1 MNFNISVYQK
11 KIKVI
16 SCVILTIIVLGLLYS
31 SFLKLNTN
39 KHSSVSRNEIV
50 SKLEDLSH
58 SDPKINEIL
67 NNIDKYPYKYLELLS
82 KNIETVNF
90 VLDYP
95 NHTSKSNIKKT
106 SIEEYYTPGEIPLFL
121 QWDKNWGYDMY
132 GEDPIAID
140 GCAPTSLAM
149 VAVGL
154 TGNTSVTPLSV
165 SDYAYKNGYYIDG
178 VGSSWGLISEGAKHF
193 GLKSQELPL
202 NKSSILSTL
211 ESGNPIILT
220 VGPGTFTS
228 TGHFLV
234 LTGLTDDGKIKIN
247 DPNSKLNSSKSWD
260 ADIFLNETKNLWKIS
275 KL

>member
-1 MNFNISVYQK
+1 MNFNIFVYQK

-16 SCVILTIIVLGLLYS
+16 SCGILTIVVLGLLYIA
-31 SFLKLNTN
+31 FLKLNTN
-39 KHSSVSRNEIV
+39 KHSSISKDEIV
-50 SKLEDLSH
+50 TKLEDLSH

-67 NNIDKYPYKYLELLS
+67 NNIDRYPDKYLELLS
-82 KNIETVNF
+82 KNIETINF
-90 VLDYP
+90 VLNYP
-95 NHTSKSNIKKT
+95 NHTSKSDSKRT
-106 SIEEYYTPGEIPLFL
+106 LIEEYYTTGEIPLFL

-178 VGSSWGLISEGAKHF
+178 VGSSWSLISEGSKHF
-193 GLKSQELPL
+193 GLKSHELHI

-260 ADIFLNETKNLWKIS
+260 VDIFLNETKNLWKIS

>member
-1 MNFNISVYQK
+1 MNFNIFVCQK
-11 KIKVI
+11 KVKVI
-16 SCVILTIIVLGLLYS
+16 SFVILTFVVLGLLYIA
-31 SFLKLNTN
+31 FLKLNTN
-39 KHSSVSRNEIV
+39 KHSSISRNEIV
-50 SKLEDLSH
+50 IKLEDLSH
-58 SDPKINEIL
+58 SDAKINEIL
-67 NNIDKYPYKYLELLS
+67 NNIDKYPDKYLELLS

-95 NHTSKSNIKKT
+95 NHISKSDTNKP
-106 SIEEYYTPGEIPLFL
+106 SIEKYYTPGEIPLFL

-154 TGNTSVTPLSV
+154 TGNTSVNPLSV

-178 VGSSWGLISEGAKHF
+178 IGSSWSLISEGSKHF

-211 ESGNPIILT
+211 ESGSPIILT

-234 LTGLTDDGKIKIN
+234 LTGLTNDGKIKIN

-260 ADIFLNETKNLWKIS
+260 VDIFLNETKNLWKIS

>member
-1 MNFNISVYQK
+1 MNFKVFVYQK

-16 SCVILTIIVLGLLYS
+16 SCVILTIVVLGLLYIA
-31 SFLKLNTN
+31 FLKLNTN
-39 KHSSVSRNEIV
+39 KHSSISKDEIV
-50 SKLEDLSH
+50 TKLEDLSH
-58 SDPKINEIL
+58 SEPKINEIL
-67 NNIDKYPYKYLELLS
+67 NNIDKYPDKYLELLS
-82 KNIETVNF
+82 KNIETIDF

-95 NHTSKSNIKKT
+95 NSTSKSNSKKT

-165 SDYAYKNGYYIDG
+165 SDYAYTNGYYIDG
-178 VGSSWGLISEGAKHF
+178 VGSRWSLISEGSKHF
-193 GLKSQELPL
+193 GLKSHELPL

-234 LTGLTDDGKIKIN
+234 LTELTDDGKIKIN

-260 ADIFLNETKNLWKIS
+260 VDIFLNETKNLWKIS

>member
-1 MNFNISVYQK
+1 MNFKVFVYQK

-16 SCVILTIIVLGLLYS
+16 SCVILTIVVLGLLYIA
-31 SFLKLNTN
+31 FLKLNTN
-39 KHSSVSRNEIV
+39 KHSSISKDEIV
-50 SKLEDLSH
+50 TKLEDLSH
-58 SDPKINEIL
+58 SEPKINEIL
-67 NNIDKYPYKYLELLS
+67 NNIDKYPDKYLELLS
-82 KNIETVNF
+82 KNIETINF

-95 NHTSKSNIKKT
+95 NSTSKSNSKKT

-165 SDYAYKNGYYIDG
+165 SDYAYTNGYYIDG
-178 VGSSWGLISEGAKHF
+178 VGSSWSLISEGSKHF
-193 GLKSQELPL
+193 GLKSHELPL

-234 LTGLTDDGKIKIN
+234 LTELTDDGKIKIN

-260 ADIFLNETKNLWKIS
+260 VDIFLNETKNLWKIS

>member
-1 MNFNISVYQK
+1 MNFNIFVYQK

-16 SCVILTIIVLGLLYS
+16 SCVILTIVVLGLLYIA
-31 SFLKLNTN
+31 FLKLNTN
-39 KHSSVSRNEIV
+39 KHSSISKDEIV
-50 SKLEDLSH
+50 TKLEDLSH

-67 NNIDKYPYKYLELLS
+67 NNIDRYPDKYLELLS
-82 KNIETVNF
+82 KNIETIDF
-90 VLDYP
+90 VLNYP
-95 NHTSKSNIKKT
+95 NHTSKSDSKKT

-178 VGSSWGLISEGAKHF
+178 VGSSWSLISEGSKHF
-193 GLKSQELPL
+193 GLKSHELPL

-260 ADIFLNETKNLWKIS
+260 VDIFLNETKNLWKIS

>member
-1 MNFNISVYQK
+1 MNFNIFVYQK

-16 SCVILTIIVLGLLYS
+16 SCVILTIVVLGLLYIA
-31 SFLKLNTN
+31 FLKLNTN
-39 KHSSVSRNEIV
+39 KHSSISKDEIV
-50 SKLEDLSH
+50 TKLEDLSH
-58 SDPKINEIL
+58 YDPKINEIL
-67 NNIDKYPYKYLELLS
+67 NNIDRYPDKYLELLS
-82 KNIETVNF
+82 KNIETINF
-90 VLDYP
+90 VLNYP
-95 NHTSKSNIKKT
+95 NHTSKSDSKKT

-178 VGSSWGLISEGAKHF
+178 VGSSWSLISEGSKHF
-193 GLKSQELPL
+193 GLKSHELPL

-260 ADIFLNETKNLWKIS
+260 VDIFLNETKNLWKIS

>member
-1 MNFNISVYQK
+1 MNFNIFVYQK

-16 SCVILTIIVLGLLYS
+16 SYVILTFVALGLLYIA
-31 SFLKLNTN
+31 FLKLNTN
-39 KHSSVSRNEIV
+39 KHSSISRNEIV

-67 NNIDKYPYKYLELLS
+67 NNIDKYPDKYLELLS

-95 NHTSKSNIKKT
+95 NHISKSNTKKT
-106 SIEEYYTPGEIPLFL
+106 SIENSYTPGEIPLFL

-154 TGNTSVTPLSV
+154 TGNTNVNPLSV

-178 VGSSWGLISEGAKHF
+178 IGSSWSLISEGSKHF

-211 ESGNPIILT
+211 KSGNPIIST

-260 ADIFLNETKNLWKIS
+260 VDIFLNETKNLWSIS

>member
-1 MNFNISVYQK
+1 IFVYQK

-16 SCVILTIIVLGLLYS
+16 SCVILTIVVLGLLYIA
-31 SFLKLNTN
+31 FLKLNTN
-39 KHSSVSRNEIV
+39 KHSSISKDEIV
-50 SKLEDLSH
+50 TKLEDLSH

-67 NNIDKYPYKYLELLS
+67 NNIDRYPDKYLELLS
-82 KNIETVNF
+82 KNIETINF
-90 VLDYP
+90 VLNYP
-95 NHTSKSNIKKT
+95 NHTSKSDSKKT

-178 VGSSWGLISEGAKHF
+178 VGSSWSLISEGSKHF
-193 GLKSQELPL
+193 GLKSHELPL

-260 ADIFLNETKNLWKIS
+260 VDIFLNETKNLWKIS

>member
-1 MNFNISVYQK
+1 MNFNIFVYQK

-16 SCVILTIIVLGLLYS
+16 SCVILTIVVLGLLYIA
-31 SFLKLNTN
+31 FLKLNTN
-39 KHSSVSRNEIV
+39 KHSSISKDEIV
-50 SKLEDLSH
+50 TKLEDLSH

-67 NNIDKYPYKYLELLS
+67 NNIDKYPDKYLELLS
-82 KNIETVNF
+82 KNIETINF

-95 NHTSKSNIKKT
+95 NHTSKSNSKKT

-178 VGSSWGLISEGAKHF
+178 VGSSWSLISEGSKHF
-193 GLKSQELPL
+193 GLKSHELPL

-260 ADIFLNETKNLWKIS
+260 VDIFLNETKNLWKIS

>member
-1 MNFNISVYQK
+1 MNFNIFVYQK
-11 KIKVI
+11 KIKLI
-16 SCVILTIIVLGLLYS
+16 SCVILTIVVLGLLYIA
-31 SFLKLNTN
+31 FLKLNTN
-39 KHSSVSRNEIV
+39 KHSSISKDEIV
-50 SKLEDLSH
+50 TKLEDLSH

-67 NNIDKYPYKYLELLS
+67 NNIDRYPDKYLELLS
-82 KNIETVNF
+82 KNIETINF
-90 VLDYP
+90 VLNYP
-95 NHTSKSNIKKT
+95 NHTSKSNSKKT
-106 SIEEYYTPGEIPLFL
+106 SVEEYYTPGEIPLFL

-132 GEDPIAID
+132 GEDPISIN

-149 VAVGL
+149 VSVGL

-178 VGSSWGLISEGAKHF
+178 VGSSWSLISEGSKHF
-193 GLKSQELPL
+193 GLKSHELPL

-260 ADIFLNETKNLWKIS
+260 VDIFLNETKNLWKIS

>member
-11 KIKVI
+11 KVKVVF
-16 SCVILTIIVLGLLYS
+16 CVVLTIMIS
-31 SFLKLNTN
+31 SYLHSAFFKQNTHKN
-39 KHSSVSRNEIV
+39 SSISRNKIV
-50 SKLEDLSH
+50 NKLENLAH

-67 NNIDKYPYKYLELLS
+67 NNIDKYPNKYLELLS
-82 KNIETVNF
+82 KNIETFNF

-95 NHTSKSNIKKT
+95 NHTSTSNNKKT
-106 SIEEYYTPGEIPLFL
+106 SIEKDYTLGEIPLFL

-132 GEDPIAID
+132 GEDPIAIN

-154 TGNTSVTPLSV
+154 TGNVSINPLSV
-165 SDYAYKNGYYIDG
+165 SNYAYKNGYYIGG
-178 VGSSWGLISEGAKHF
+178 VGSSWGLISEGVKNF

-202 NKSSILSTL
+202 NELSILSTL
-211 ESGNPIILT
+211 KSGNPIILT

-234 LTGLTDDGKIKIN
+234 LTGLTDDGRIKIN

-260 ADIFLNETKNLWKIS
+260 VDIFLNETKNLWKIS

>member
-1 MNFNISVYQK
+1 MNFKVFVYQK

-16 SCVILTIIVLGLLYS
+16 SCVILTIVVLGLLYIA
-31 SFLKLNTN
+31 FLKLNTN
-39 KHSSVSRNEIV
+39 KHSSISKDEIV
-50 SKLEDLSH
+50 TKLEDLSH
-58 SDPKINEIL
+58 SEPKINEIL
-67 NNIDKYPYKYLELLS
+67 NNIDKYPDKYLELLS
-82 KNIETVNF
+82 KNIETIDF

-95 NHTSKSNIKKT
+95 NSTSKSNSKKT

-165 SDYAYKNGYYIDG
+165 SDYAYTNGYYIDG
-178 VGSSWGLISEGAKHF
+178 VGSSWSLISEGSKHF
-193 GLKSQELPL
+193 GLKSHELPL

-234 LTGLTDDGKIKIN
+234 LTELTDDGKIKIN

-260 ADIFLNETKNLWKIS
+260 VDIFLNETKNLWKIS

>member
-1 MNFNISVYQK
+1 MNFNIFVYQK

-16 SCVILTIIVLGLLYS
+16 SCVILTIVVLGLLYIA
-31 SFLKLNTN
+31 FLKLNTN
-39 KHSSVSRNEIV
+39 KHSSISKDEIV
-50 SKLEDLSH
+50 TKLEDLSH

-67 NNIDKYPYKYLELLS
+67 NNIDRYPDKYLELLS
-82 KNIETVNF
+82 KNIETINF
-90 VLDYP
+90 VLNYP
-95 NHTSKSNIKKT
+95 NHTSKSNSKKA

-178 VGSSWGLISEGAKHF
+178 VGSSWSLISEGSKHF
-193 GLKSQELPL
+193 GLKSHELPL

-260 ADIFLNETKNLWKIS
+260 VDIFLNETKNLWKIS

>member
-1 MNFNISVYQK
+1 MNFNIFVCQK
-11 KIKVI
+11 KVKVI
-16 SCVILTIIVLGLLYS
+16 SCVILTFVVLGLLYII
-31 SFLKLNTN
+31 FFKLNTN
-39 KHSSVSRNEIV
+39 KHSSISKNEIV
-50 SKLEDLSH
+50 SKLENLSH
-58 SDPKINEIL
+58 SDAKINEIL
-67 NNIDKYPYKYLELLS
+67 NNIDKYPDKYLELLS

-95 NHTSKSNIKKT
+95 NHISKSDTKKP
-106 SIEEYYTPGEIPLFL
+106 SIEKYYTPGEIPLFL

-154 TGNTSVTPLSV
+154 TGNTSVNPLSV

-178 VGSSWGLISEGAKHF
+178 IGSSWSLISEGSKHF

-211 ESGNPIILT
+211 ESGSPIILT

-234 LTGLTDDGKIKIN
+234 LTGLTNDGKIKIN

-260 ADIFLNETKNLWKIS
+260 VDIFLNETKNLWKIS

>member
-1 MNFNISVYQK
+1 MNFNIFVYQK

-16 SCVILTIIVLGLLYS
+16 SCVILTIVMLGLLYIA
-31 SFLKLNTN
+31 FLKLNTN
-39 KHSSVSRNEIV
+39 KHSSISKDEIV
-50 SKLEDLSH
+50 TKLEDLSH

-67 NNIDKYPYKYLELLS
+67 NNIDRYPDKYLELLS
-82 KNIETVNF
+82 KNIETINF
-90 VLDYP
+90 VLNYP
-95 NHTSKSNIKKT
+95 NHTSKSDSKKT

-178 VGSSWGLISEGAKHF
+178 VGSSWSLISEGSKHF
-193 GLKSQELPL
+193 GLKSHELPL

-260 ADIFLNETKNLWKIS
+260 VDIFLNETKNLWKIS

>member
-1 MNFNISVYQK
+1 MNFNIFVYQK

-16 SCVILTIIVLGLLYS
+16 SCVILTIVVLGLLYIA
-31 SFLKLNTN
+31 FLKLNTN
-39 KHSSVSRNEIV
+39 KHSSISKGEIV
-50 SKLEDLSH
+50 TKLEDLSH

-67 NNIDKYPYKYLELLS
+67 NNIDKYPDKYLELLS
-82 KNIETVNF
+82 KNIETINF

-95 NHTSKSNIKKT
+95 NHTSKSNSKKT

-178 VGSSWGLISEGAKHF
+178 VGSSWSLISEGSKHF
-193 GLKSQELPL
+193 GLKSHELPL

-260 ADIFLNETKNLWKIS
+260 VDIFLNETKNLWKIS

>member
-1 MNFNISVYQK
+1 MNFNIFVYQK

-16 SCVILTIIVLGLLYS
+16 SCVILTIVVLGLLYIA
-31 SFLKLNTN
+31 FLKLNTN
-39 KHSSVSRNEIV
+39 KHSSISKDEIV
-50 SKLEDLSH
+50 TKLEDLSH

-67 NNIDKYPYKYLELLS
+67 NNIDRYPDKYLELLS
-82 KNIETVNF
+82 KNIETINF
-90 VLDYP
+90 VLNYP
-95 NHTSKSNIKKT
+95 NHTSKSDSKKT

-178 VGSSWGLISEGAKHF
+178 VGSSWSLISEGSKHF
-193 GLKSQELPL
+193 GLKSHELPL

-260 ADIFLNETKNLWKIS
+260 VDIFLNETKNLWKIS

>member
-1 MNFNISVYQK
+1 MNFNIFVYQK

-16 SCVILTIIVLGLLYS
+16 SCVILTIVVLGLLYIA
-31 SFLKLNTN
+31 FLKLNTN
-39 KHSSVSRNEIV
+39 KHSSISKDEIV
-50 SKLEDLSH
+50 TKLEDLSH

-67 NNIDKYPYKYLELLS
+67 NNIDRYPDKYLELLS
-82 KNIETVNF
+82 KNIETINF
-90 VLDYP
+90 VLNYP
-95 NHTSKSNIKKT
+95 NHTSKSDSKKT

-165 SDYAYKNGYYIDG
+165 SDYAYNNGYYIDG
-178 VGSSWGLISEGAKHF
+178 VGSSWSLISEGSKHF
-193 GLKSQELPL
+193 GLKSHELPL

-260 ADIFLNETKNLWKIS
+260 VDIFLNETKNLWKIS

>member
-1 MNFNISVYQK
+1 MNFNIFVYQK

-16 SCVILTIIVLGLLYS
+16 SCVILTIVVLGLLYIA
-31 SFLKLNTN
+31 FLKLNTN
-39 KHSSVSRNEIV
+39 KHSSISKDEIV
-50 SKLEDLSH
+50 TKLEDLSH

-67 NNIDKYPYKYLELLS
+67 NNIDRYPDKYLELLS
-82 KNIETVNF
+82 KNIETINF
-90 VLDYP
+90 VLNYP
-95 NHTSKSNIKKT
+95 NHTSKSDSKKT

-178 VGSSWGLISEGAKHF
+178 VGSSWSLISEGSKHF
-193 GLKSQELPL
+193 GLKSHELPL

-211 ESGNPIILT
+211 ESGNPIILN

-260 ADIFLNETKNLWKIS
+260 VDIFLNETKNLWKIS